1 MAREMKDSGIEWIG
15 EIPKEWK
22 LVPIKYIASYNDE
35 TLSENTNSEY
45 EFDYI
50 EIGSVEYGKGVT
62 QVEHMKYKNAPSR
75 ARRIVKKNDIIV
87 STVRTYLRAVAI
99 IQDSAN
105 MQIASTG
112 FVVIRAKKINYEY
125 LRYAILSESFIC
137 MVEAYSTGISYP
149 AINARVVV
157 GFKIPFP
164 KNQQQKKIAHFLNAQ
179 CTELDDILEKTR
191 ASIEE
196 YKKLKQAVITQVV
209 TKGVRGN
216 REMKDSQS
224 IWFGQIPSDW
234 EMRKIKYI
242 FKIQKDIAGEEGH
255 AVLSITQKGIKPK
268 DLSKNEGQ
276 LAENY
281 SKYQLV
287 HIGDFAMNHM
297 DLLTGWVDIS
307 KYEGVTSPDYR
318 VFGLIDKDNYC
329 SQYYLYLMQMCYTNR
344 IFYGLGQGVSG
355 LGRWRLQADKFLNFS
370 ITVPSYEEQKEIA
383 NYLDQK
389 CLAIDELIAKK
400 EQYLFEI
407 ENYKKSLIYEYV
419 TGKKEVPQKY

>member
-1 MAREMKDSGIEWIG
+1 
-15 EIPKEWK
+15 
-22 LVPIKYIASYNDE
+22 
-35 TLSENTNSEY
+35 
-45 EFDYI
+45 
-50 EIGSVEYGKGVT
+50 
-62 QVEHMKYKNAPSR
+62 MKYKNAPSR

-224 IWFGQIPSDW
+224 I
-234 EMRKIKYI
+234 
-242 FKIQKDIAGEEGH
+242 
-255 AVLSITQKGIKPK
+255 
-268 DLSKNEGQ
+268 
-276 LAENY
+276 
-281 SKYQLV
+281 
-287 HIGDFAMNHM
+287 
-297 DLLTGWVDIS
+297 
-307 KYEGVTSPDYR
+307 
-318 VFGLIDKDNYC
+318 
-329 SQYYLYLMQMCYTNR
+329 
-344 IFYGLGQGVSG
+344 
-355 LGRWRLQADKFLNFS
+355 
-370 ITVPSYEEQKEIA
+370 
-383 NYLDQK
+383 
-389 CLAIDELIAKK
+389 
-400 EQYLFEI
+400 
-407 ENYKKSLIYEYV
+407 
-419 TGKKEVPQKY
+419 